1 MRNNVPENLM
11 EHSFQ
16 VAVIAQALA
25 LIKNK
30 KFGASVDVDKVVSV
44 ALFHDAGEVFTGDMP
59 TPIKYNN
66 PKIKEAYKD
75 IEAQAEKRIVSM
87 LPEEFKPYY
96 KPLIS
101 PDGDSEEFRIVKRAD
116 KLSAYIKCLEET
128 ASGNAEFSLAGQ
140 STKAALE
147 KEDSPEVKYFIDK
160 FLQSFFKPLDAL

>member
-59 TPIKYNN
+59 TPI
-66 PKIKEAYKD
+66 ID
-75 IEAQAEKRIVSM
+75 IETIVS
-87 LPEEFKPYY
+87 
-96 KPLIS
+96 PL
-101 PDGDSEEFRIVKRAD
+101 F
-116 KLSAYIKCLEET
+116 LSVVT
-128 ASGNAEFSLAGQ
+128 R
-140 STKAALE
+140 
-147 KEDSPEVKYFIDK
+147 
-160 FLQSFFKPLDAL
+160 